1 MGPLVISGVTSCLGN
16 HSSGRC
22 QSEWQP
28 VRLQLRMVLVTG
40 LVAEANL
47 DTLSLKLVEGI
58 GEVAAVAHGDHIAV
72 LALGDRE
79 AERERAGDIA
89 ATALPERRGGQDLAL
104 AVLHGD
110 LGVAADIRV
119 AIRSLARCPV
129 RCDRA
134 DVCIRLRV
142 GQHES
147 A

>member
-1 MGPLVISGVTSCLGN
+1 
-16 HSSGRC
+16 
-22 QSEWQP
+22 
-28 VRLQLRMVLVTG
+28 MVLVTG

-58 GEVAAVAHGDHIAV
+58 AEVAAAAHGDHIAV

-89 ATALPERRGGQDLAL
+89 ATALPQRRGGQDFAL

-129 RCDRA
+129 LGHAKASMTLDVYA
-134 DVCIRLRV
+134 DLFDDDLDSVVDSLDVAIRSAADPLRTKSS
-142 GQHES
+142 Q
-147 A
+147 